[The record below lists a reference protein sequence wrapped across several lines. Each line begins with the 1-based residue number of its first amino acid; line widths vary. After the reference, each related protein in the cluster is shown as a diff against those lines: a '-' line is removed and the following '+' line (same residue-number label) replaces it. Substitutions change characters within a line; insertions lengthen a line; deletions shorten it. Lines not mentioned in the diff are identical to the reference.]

1 MRAVSASSV
10 LVASAIMRSDNAQY
24 ALNSRIRSS
33 IRFVLLAGILAA
45 SPGVLA
51 EVLLGRVVAIA
62 DGDTLTVLDASNA
75 QHKIR
80 LAGIDAP
87 EKAQPFGQRSRQN
100 LGALAFGKD
109 VKVEWNKRDRYGR
122 TVGKVWVE
130 SPDAPCRGKPDCPK
144 TLDVGLAQL
153 TQGLAWWYRT
163 YANEQSPED
172 QGRYEHAEFEAKIRR
187 AGLWAEKNPVP
198 PWEWRHRQ

>member
-1 MRAVSASSV
+1 MPSSSWKES
-10 LVASAIMRSDNAQY
+10 LC
-24 ALNSRIRSS
+24 
-33 IRFVLLAGILAA
+33 
-45 SPGVLA
+45 
-51 EVLLGRVVAIA
+51 GR
-62 DGDTLTVLDASNA
+62 LDADVSGFVDCDREPGP
-75 QHKIR
+75 QK
-80 LAGIDAP
+80 
-87 EKAQPFGQRSRQN
+87 

-130 SPDAPCRGKPDCPK
+130 SPDAPCRGKPGCPK

-172 QGRYEHAEFEAKIRR
+172 QGRYEHAEFGAKIRR
-187 AGLWAEKNPVP
+187 SGLWSEKNPTP